1 MPYSSYGFGTSV
13 RDPAGKFEG
22 YANFFPDNIS
32 DNTKSGGCG
41 KERLP
46 VVVRPRERGMLL
58 WRGNRLLFPLLL
70 RLRLSLVP
78 FARDEEV
85 CDVGKRLS

>member
-22 YANFFPDNIS
+22 YANFFPPSAI
-32 DNTKSGGCG
+32 TQKKGGLRPG
-41 KERLP
+41 GVLP
-46 VVVRPRERGMLL
+46 VVVLPRERGMLL

-70 RLRLSLVP
+70 RLRLLLGP
-78 FARDEEV
+78 FAREEEV
-85 CDVGKRLS
+85 SDFRKWLS